1 MKIAKP
7 MLLVTTPIGVAL
19 GIYEGYQLAG
29 GLVILMIAML
39 LVIATAMIT
48 VVLTIR
54 RERKDEMLNKYKSR
68 GEL

>member
-1 MKIAKP
+1 MKIAK
-7 MLLVTTPIGVAL
+7 L
-19 GIYEGYQLAG
+19 
-29 GLVILMIAML
+29 
-39 LVIATAMIT
+39 MIT